1 MLFTNA
7 QALEAA
13 RTLRS
18 VLSQLLDAESA
29 EAIDRQLAQLLN
41 QTDLDENT
49 QVDRILKIL
58 DNRTETQTWW
68 DNFRQNNTSIQ
79 KSYSGLA
86 GDPTLQPVTKYVCP
100 IANDYTWYRE
110 DNSAIPLCPTHLVR
124 LVPAQP

>member
-29 EAIDRQLAQLLN
+29 EAIDRQLVQLLN

-49 QVDRILKIL
+49 QVDRILKIGVAESGDDL
-58 DNRTETQTWW
+58 KMLTLAVGAFRETSLR
-68 DNFRQNNTSIQ
+68 NSSL
-79 KSYSGLA
+79 KSATPYFLGSLLLYEKLLA
-86 GDPTLQPVTKYVCP
+86 WC
-100 IANDYTWYRE
+100 
-110 DNSAIPLCPTHLVR
+110 
-124 LVPAQP
+124 